1 MQQQGLVTGTQ
12 AHTLSLIPQLWL
24 LILLLAYTS
33 VVVAHVIFLVN
44 N

>member
-24 LILLLAYTS
+24 LILLAYTS
-33 VVVAHVIFLVN
+33 VVVARIRFLVN